1 MFASLRVPSLSGF
14 HQSGFGPGV
23 LGAELNSFGAIS
35 NIIIT
40 LGTYV
45 VVVVAVDVESF
56 GILFGAEGSTPNTGI
71 FMIIFMIN

>member
-1 MFASLRVPSLSGF
+1 MS
-14 HQSGFGPGV
+14 GV

-45 VVVVAVDVESF
+45 LVVVVDVESF
-56 GILFGAEGSTPNTGI
+56 GILFDGAEGSTPEHTGI